1 MKLLMQ
7 LALVFLICLLGEV
20 VAAILP
26 FPFPA
31 SVISMILVFL
41 VLFSGILKVAHI
53 STPAEFMLGNM
64 AFFFIGPAVSIF
76 DNLQYL
82 EGKLA
87 IILLICFVTTIL
99 TFIITA
105 YTVSAAVR
113 WEEKWR
119 KRGRKHA

>member
-7 LALVFLICLLGEV
+7 LAIVFLICLFGEV
-20 VAAILP
+20 IASILP

-31 SVISMILVFL
+31 SVISMILVFF

-87 IILLICFVTTIL
+87 VILLICFITTVL

-105 YTVSAAVR
+105 GTVSAVVR
-113 WEEKWR
+113 LEEKWR
-119 KRGRKHA
+119 KRGQKHA